1 MCKNTICEGSIR
13 HTLSWNAVISPNFL
27 LWKFCGKL
35 QFLQRFGRFETI
47 RKLYGN
53 CISTQFPH
61 QKVTVFYAVLAEI
74 NNFCILF
81 AVTFQT
87 TKSTDC
93 LKFILKIYD
102 PWISCKYRTSRPRK
116 FSMKWLFWKFQNGNF
131 RANMV
136 TSLKLYMFK
145 DYADYFGKIFRRTM
159 ICWKQ
164 LNGCSTKNIPFNF

>member
-93 LKFILKIYD
+93 LKFILKICD

-116 FSMKWLFWKFQNGNF
+116 FSMKWKFSGQYGDFTKAVHVQRLRWLFWENFQ
-131 RANMV
+131 
-136 TSLKLYMFK
+136 K
-145 DYADYFGKIFRRTM
+145 DYDLLKT
-159 ICWKQ
+159 
-164 LNGCSTKNIPFNF
+164 TKRLFYQKYPI